1 MNTTAEVLRRQE
13 IVNGEPANPKT
24 RKQRPPAN
32 RALSGAVRRIMP
44 RAFTQLAFSTAV
56 KAAQVRYGARDHG
69 VKLER
74 AEPSRNCL
82 NDDLISFVAQVDSFF
97 IGTANSEGWPH
108 VQHRGGPAGFLKVL
122 DDHTLAFAD
131 YAGNR
136 QYITIGNLTENDR
149 VILFLIDYERGRRL
163 KIWGRGTVIDD
174 YAVLLDRFKDTNYPA
189 KIERVIRVDV
199 MAWDIN
205 CRQHFPKLIRP
216 TKAADSMA

>member
-1 MNTTAEVLRRQE
+1 M
-13 IVNGEPANPKT
+13 
-24 RKQRPPAN
+24 
-32 RALSGAVRRIMP
+32 
-44 RAFTQLAFSTAV
+44 
-56 KAAQVRYGARDHG
+56 
-69 VKLER
+69 
-74 AEPSRNCL
+74 
-82 NDDLISFVAQVDSFF
+82 
-97 IGTANSEGWPH
+97 
-108 VQHRGGPAGFLKVL
+108 L

-174 YAVLLDRFKDTNYPA
+174 DAVLLDRFKDTNYPA

-205 CRQHFPKLIRP
+205 CGQHFPKLIRP
-216 TKAADSMA
+216 TKAANSMA